1 MKMLITN
8 IEYENNDI
16 FITCKTTIGNLKG
29 KWCDKLQLPILLENY
44 HCELIIRE
52 IERTEVAIF
61 TSGEP
66 SVCYENGMVAFTG
79 VCEEIDDIYV
89 VRFAG
94 DWLEMVDVKNDDFMI
109 KRGDVISF
117 AIEYEGI
124 SIYPYEL

>member
-1 MKMLITN
+1 MRILITN

-16 FITCKTTIGNLKG
+16 FVTCKTAIGNLKG

-44 HCELIIRE
+44 HCELTIRE

-66 SVCYENGMVAFTG
+66 SVHYEKGMVAFAG
-79 VCEEIDDIYV
+79 ICEEIDDIYV
-89 VRFAG
+89 VRFDT
-94 DWLEMVDVKNDDFMI
+94 DWLEMLDIKNDDFTI
-109 KRGDVISF
+109 KRGDVIYF
-117 AIEYEGI
+117 AIEYSEV